1 MIDLSRKSIDRAQQI
16 VEYCLNLLMSPA
28 GTLFRDTKG
37 VDAPE
42 DAAMDDGE
50 VATCKDDSISE
61 LGLLILQTEV
71 RTRCQTRTSHTYNNI
86 IRPVAKIRKFQEKSL
101 QSTGR

>member
-1 MIDLSRKSIDRAQQI
+1 
-16 VEYCLNLLMSPA
+16 MSPA
-28 GTLFRDTKG
+28 GTLFRDKKG
-37 VDAPE
+37 IDAPD

-50 VATCKDDSISE
+50 VAACKDDSISE

-71 RTRCQTRTSHTYNNI
+71 RTRCEPRTSHTYNN